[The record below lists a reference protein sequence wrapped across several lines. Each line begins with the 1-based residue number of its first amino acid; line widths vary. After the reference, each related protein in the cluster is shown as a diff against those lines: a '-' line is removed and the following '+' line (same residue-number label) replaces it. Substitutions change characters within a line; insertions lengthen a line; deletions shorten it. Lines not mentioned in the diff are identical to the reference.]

1 VTYGEAV
8 EPGLKVELLGP
19 MRVFADGRQVVV
31 TGDRQRTL
39 LAVLAMSAGERVS
52 VERLATAMWDSDLP
66 ADPRNAVQ
74 LYVARLRAELGAEMI
89 STKQAGYVLH
99 AGPDQVDALRLTQL
113 LDKAAQ
119 NVAAQNVAA
128 QNTAADDVTAERQL
142 LTEALALWRGTP
154 FEDVG
159 SVWLVTAVAP
169 RLVERYLAGIERRI
183 DLDLA
188 DGHDLDLVADLVELT
203 SRHPL
208 RESLWVRRL
217 VVLARSGRHAEA
229 LASYDV
235 IRSLLADELGTDPG
249 PELQAVHADLL
260 AGRTPASPDD
270 RTVPRRLVPRQLP
283 ADIGGFTGRAAD
295 LLWLEA
301 RLDRGQDPTRRSVQ
315 ICAIAGAAGI
325 GKSALAIHTA
335 HGSADRF
342 TDGQLYVDLQGAT
355 AGLQPLAPLEVL
367 GRFLRALGVG
377 AAAVPTEPDEAGG
390 LFRSLAADRRLLV
403 VLDNAANAAQ
413 VNPLL
418 PAGPGCGVLV
428 TSRAVLTGIEG
439 AQHLRLDALASTE
452 AIELLGRLAGVER
465 VAAEPQAAADVIRWC
480 ASLPLAVRIAGA
492 RLATRPSWL
501 VDTMA
506 ERLADAGRRLDELE
520 IGEAGARAS
529 FAVSTEQASNSTDPL
544 DRAAAR
550 SFGLLGLFDGP
561 ELGVPVAAK
570 LLNESDAAA
579 ERVLERLVDIQLL
592 ETQAPGRY
600 RLHDLLRLYA
610 RELAEQEPAQVRTA
624 ALTRVLTF
632 YLATAWQTLRLLRP
646 GDYRLARTSGRTGGL
661 EFADDQAALEWLDT
675 ERVNLA
681 AVVQQAAASGSP
693 DAKELAVHLAH
704 TLYGYFLVRG
714 DFSDWMQVNQAALGM
729 AQERGDLAG
738 QAQVHNDL
746 GVRSWRLA
754 RYDEALASLADSL
767 TIRRT
772 LGDLPGQA
780 ATLVNLGLI
789 HQWQRR
795 YDEALACHQESL
807 AISRSIDDPR
817 GAAGGLAN
825 LGDIYQR
832 QDRYEDALA
841 ALQESL
847 TISRELG
854 DRRVQATALNN
865 LGALYSRQERYD
877 LALTAQ
883 EDALAIFG
891 ELGDRDGEAF
901 CLTDIA
907 VVQRRQGHHED
918 ALTRLRDSLA
928 IRRQLGDLHG
938 QAETLRELGATL
950 HELGRIDE
958 ARDRWKHALVLFE
971 QVSTADAEQVH
982 TLLAGCA
989 PGGSGRGPNPQS
1001 PIGQSVAPTGP
1012 VP

>member
-1 VTYGEAV
+1 MTYGEAV
-8 EPGLKVELLGP
+8 GPGLKVELLGP
-19 MRVFADGRQVVV
+19 MRVFAEGRQIVV

-113 LDKAAQ
+113 LDQAAQ
-119 NVAAQNVAA
+119 
-128 QNTAADDVTAERQL
+128 DMPAERQL

-154 FEDVG
+154 FEDTG
-159 SVWLVTAVAP
+159 SAWLVTAVAP
-169 RLVERYLAGIERRI
+169 RLVERYLAGVERRI

-188 DGHDLDLVADLVELT
+188 DGHELDLVADLVELT

-229 LASYDV
+229 LASYDA

-260 AGRTPASPDD
+260 AGRTPAAPDD

-301 RLDRGQDPTRRSVQ
+301 RLDRGQDPSRRSVP

-335 HGSADRF
+335 HRFADRF

-377 AAAVPTEPDEAGG
+377 AAAIPADPDEAGG
-390 LFRSLAADRRLLV
+390 LFRSLVADRRLLV

-428 TSRAVLTGIEG
+428 TSRPVLTGIEG
-439 AQHLRLDALASTE
+439 AQQLRLDALAPTE
-452 AIELLGRLAGVER
+452 AIELLGRLAGAER
-465 VAAEPQAAADVIRWC
+465 IAAEPQAAAEVIRWC
-480 ASLPLAVRIAGA
+480 ASLPLALRIAGA
-492 RLATRPSWL
+492 RLATRPTWL
-501 VDTMA
+501 VDTLA

-529 FAVSTEQASNSTDPL
+529 FAVSTEQARNSMDPL

-550 SFGLLGLFDGP
+550 SFGLLGAFDGP
-561 ELGVPVAAK
+561 ELGIPVAAK
-570 LLNESDAAA
+570 LLDEPDAAA

-592 ETQAPGRY
+592 ETQSPGRY

-610 RELAEQEPAQVRTA
+610 RELAEQEPEQVRSA
-624 ALTRVLTF
+624 ALVRVLTF
-632 YLATAWQTLRLLRP
+632 YLATTWQTLRLLRP
-646 GDYRLARTSGRTGGL
+646 GDYRLARIAGGGTGGL
-661 EFADDQAALEWLDT
+661 DFADDLAALEWLDT
-675 ERVNLA
+675 ERINLVA
-681 AVVQQAAASGSP
+681 AVQQAAASGSA
-693 DAKELAVHLAH
+693 DAEELAVHLAH
-704 TLYGYFLVRG
+704 MLYGFFLLRG
-714 DFSDWMQVNQAALGM
+714 DFSDWVQVNQAALGM
-729 AQERGDLAG
+729 ARERGDLAG

-754 RYDEALASLADSL
+754 KYDEAVASLAESL

-780 ATLVNLGLI
+780 ATLVNLGLVY
-789 HQWQRR
+789 QWQRQ
-795 YDEALACHQESL
+795 YGEALACLEESL
-807 AISRSIDDPR
+807 AISGRIEDPR

-832 QDRYEDALA
+832 QERYEEALT

-847 TISRELG
+847 AISRELG
-854 DRRVQATALNN
+854 DRRSQATALSN

-891 ELGDRDGEAF
+891 ELGDGDGEAF
-901 CLTDIA
+901 CLTDIG
-907 VVQRRQGHHED
+907 VVQRRQGHHDD
-918 ALTRLRDSLA
+918 ALARLRDSLA

-958 ARDRWKHALVLFE
+958 ACDRWKHALVLFE
-971 QVSTADAEQVH
+971 QVSTADAEQVQ
-982 TLLAGCA
+982 TLLADCA
-989 PGGSGRGPNPQS
+989 RGVRAVARTPDHLPGNL
-1001 PIGQSVAPTGP
+1001 
-1012 VP
+1012 